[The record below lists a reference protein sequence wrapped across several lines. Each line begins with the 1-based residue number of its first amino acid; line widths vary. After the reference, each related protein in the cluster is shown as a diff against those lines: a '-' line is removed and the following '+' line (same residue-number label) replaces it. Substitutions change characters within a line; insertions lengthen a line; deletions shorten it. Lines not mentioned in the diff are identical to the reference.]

1 MSQRRSSQK
10 SGSQK
15 SSQGFYLPSLNVL
28 SRIVLA
34 MGGGYGV
41 AALTNLAFLAL
52 PMDTISA
59 IYWSQIASILVY
71 AVIIILVFSL
81 RRLWLA
87 WTVVAGIASI
97 LGVICY
103 AAL

>member
-1 MSQRRSSQK
+1 MSHRRR
-10 SGSQK
+10 
-15 SSQGFYLPSLNVL
+15 QGFYLPTLNVL

-34 MGGGYGV
+34 SIGGYGV
-41 AALTNLAFLAL
+41 AVLTSLACLAL
-52 PMDTISA
+52 PIDTISA
-59 IYWSQIASILVY
+59 IYWGQITSIVVY

-87 WTVVAGIASI
+87 WAIVASI
-97 LGVICY
+97 AAVLGMVSY

>member
-1 MSQRRSSQK
+1 MSHRRSK
-10 SGSQK
+10 QK

-41 AALTNLAFLAL
+41 AVLTNLVFLAL

-59 IYWSQIASILVY
+59 IYWSQIASIVVY

-81 RRLWLA
+81 QHLWLA
-87 WTVVAGIASI
+87 WTVVAGIAAI
-97 LGVICY
+97 LGIICY
-103 AAL
+103 TTI